1 MTPTLFWGT
10 FLKLLWLSLCW
21 VIFFAVFEQT
31 LWILCMCWTLLSPT
45 ASDCYLNTNN
55 LDAHRFH
62 LNCDASGDICLKNFP
77 LAAYVPLLALWRWGV
92 IVSGFFPLSLQFR
105 KGWKILFQKSLKD
118 FLSALGNFPSSPRL
132 CLALSCNNVPLGTQG
147 TWEAKHVLVLVVNH
161 RGCWYGV
168 SLWGQQQWSKLVFNR
183 SDAGCES

>member
-1 MTPTLFWGT
+1 MVVSVLGY
-10 FLKLLWLSLCW
+10 
-21 VIFFAVFEQT
+21 
-31 LWILCMCWTLLSPT
+31 ILCCIWANSLNSLHVLNTLLNPT
-45 ASDCYLNTNN
+45 ASDCYLNTDN

-92 IVSGFFPLSLQFR
+92 IFSGFFLLSLQFR
-105 KGWKILFQKSLKD
+105 KGWKILYQKSLKD
-118 FLSALGNFPSSPRL
+118 FLSALGNFPSSPHL
-132 CLALSCNNVPLGTQG
+132 CLALSCNNVPLGTQC